1 MMSHAKPNARRLRRS
16 AGLLSVTALATSAL
30 TVSLALATAPAQA
43 ASHSAQVHY
52 TFKEIDNQDDPTF
65 NQLLGINNSGE
76 ISGYF
81 GSGIKGH
88 PNKGYTLE
96 PPYKQ
101 VDFRNQNFPGS
112 KQTQVTGL
120 NNTGIQV
127 GFWSHNNMA
136 NVADNDNFGYYSI
149 NGTHFHK
156 VNFPAK
162 HPASPPVDQLLGV
175 NDSGLAVGFY
185 VDSAGNSHA
194 YLYDIPLNKYISY
207 SSGISGVTSSTASGI
222 NAEDSICGFVTLKNG
237 DVESFLVRK
246 ASPHLFVIK
255 YPGATATNA
264 FGVNKF
270 GEVVGTY
277 TTGPSSAPLTFGF
290 TWSHGKGFQ
299 KINYPGSM
307 NGTTF
312 VNGVNDA
319 GDLVGFYNG
328 MGGNT
333 NGFIAKP

>member
-1 MMSHAKPNARRLRRS
+1 MKSVAM
-16 AGLLSVTALATSAL
+16 LSVSALAASAI

-43 ASHSAQVHY
+43 APSAPAHVHY
-52 TFKEIDNQDDPTF
+52 SFREIDNQNDPTF
-65 NQLLGINNSGE
+65 NQLLGINDEDE

-81 GSGIKGH
+81 GSGAKGH
-88 PNKGYTLE
+88 PNKGYTLT

-101 VDFRNQNFPGS
+101 LDFRNLNFPGS

-120 NNTGIQV
+120 NNEGIQV
-127 GFWSHNNMA
+127 GFWSGMNMA
-136 NVADNDNFGYYSI
+136 NLSDNNFGFYSV

-156 VNFPAK
+156 VDFPT
-162 HPASPPVDQLLGV
+162 HNPASPPVDQLLGV

-185 VDSAGNSHA
+185 VDGGGNSHA
-194 YLYDIPLNKYISY
+194 YLYDIPQHKYLAWN
-207 SSGISGVTSSTASGI
+207 SGIGKVTSTTATGI
-222 NAEDSICGFVTLKNG
+222 NNEDSICGFVTTKG
-237 DVESFLVRK
+237 GKTEGFLVRK
-246 ASPHLFVIK
+246 ATPHLFVLN
-255 YPGATATNA
+255 YPGATATQP

-290 TWSHGKGFQ
+290 TWTRASGFQ

-312 VNGVNDA
+312 VNGINDA

-333 NGFIAKP
+333 NGFLAKP